1 MEKGDAV
8 RSSSRESLGGQV
20 TGSIPEVKKG
30 DGNTVSTPSSHVNDD
45 LKAGDLIRV
54 VDCSTIFDD
63 PIHTNFVCC
72 CSFCKSSSSR
82 VGVVIE
88 AKSYRCWDAMFDFGM
103 WEVSQWN
110 LEKGHIEVISETG

>member
-1 MEKGDAV
+1 M
-8 RSSSRESLGGQV
+8 

-45 LKAGDLIRV
+45 LKSGDLIRV
-54 VDCSTIFDD
+54 VDCSMIYDD
-63 PIHTNFVCC
+63 PIHANFVCC
-72 CSFCKSSSSR
+72 CLFCKSNSSR

-88 AKSYRCWDAMFDFGM
+88 ERGYRPCRAMFDFGM

-110 LEKGHIEVISETG
+110 IEKGHIEVISEAG